1 MIRPWVTNIVL
12 VIFFLI
18 LADILLP
25 EGSIKLYVKVIL
37 GLFVLIAI
45 TQPFI
50 EMKNINFTFDN
61 TYVKTSAFLETDYS
75 HHDVQT
81 LNSYYKEE
89 TIKIYED
96 NIKKLIINRVAQEM
110 PIDKDSIDVQLEIEK
125 NHNNLDYGNLKH
137 VLVIMPDKTDNG
149 NIEKIKKV
157 SILGSKNVIY
167 KDEKEYNFNDKTS
180 TEDIKNLL
188 SKLLSISPKNIQV
201 KLTLENK

>member
-1 MIRPWVTNIVL
+1 MIKPWVTNIVL

-25 EGSIKLYVKVIL
+25 EGNIKQYVKVIL

-45 TQPFI
+45 TEPFI
-50 EMKNINFTFDN
+50 EMKNINFSFEN
-61 TYVKTSAFLETDYS
+61 TYIKTSAFLETDSS
-75 HHDVQT
+75 HQDVQT
-81 LNSYYKEE
+81 LNTYYKEE

-96 NIKKLIINRVAQEM
+96 HIKKLIVNRIAQETS
-110 PIDKDSIDVQLEIEK
+110 IDKNNIDVQLEIEK

-137 VLVIMPDKTDNG
+137 VLVIIPDKIDNG

-157 SILGSKNVIY
+157 NIPDSKNVIY
-167 KDEKEYNFNDKTS
+167 KEEKEYNFNDKTS

-188 SKLLSISPKNIQV
+188 SKLLSINLNNIQV
-201 KLTLENK
+201 KLTLENE